1 LWLFILFL
9 FVIINVME
17 NKLILDKLYI
27 LSGPSGSGKTTF
39 IEELI
44 KQGLPEDSVI
54 QIDKLS
60 QSIFGTQKI
69 NKYYMDLQRNSFKSI
84 AKEMLSIRLSQNM
97 ATFIDDA
104 NLTEQDRKEYQE
116 IAHKHGMNSEV
127 LIFDTD
133 EATLQARTELPKFAL
148 KEQLKNF
155 ENKSSL
161 PYRLINESLKY
172 EAKPSLLNTTKL
184 DIVGDVHGL
193 FDELIKLLEKSGW
206 KYLEKDNSLT
216 HEDPERRLLFVGDI
230 VDRGTQSMQVLK
242 LVKNLCDKGLATLI
256 LGNHEEKLLS
266 SYKKYKETGIFA
278 HKSLSASLT
287 FTDFLKLKEDE
298 QESLFNFLKF
308 CSVRQSVWLDKTTGK
323 ITDKENANTFK
334 IGVCHAPNEYYDE
347 SFMPRSLALYGA
359 GMRDIGDMD
368 KTYNDNYKNGSN
380 THILFRGHVAN
391 TSKQEHVFSLEGGQA
406 FDGSLVILKLDR
418 YIGYMKKNNW
428 ESKYEYFIKSTIKY
442 KTNFNYNSYVKERV
456 MLLNEMNNLVIQ
468 GLATDGWRRDPVSGH
483 KMAHEDGFKVYK
495 YSKQVHFKRLWKSN
509 PWLEKARGLVLDAAG
524 NIIVHPFDKLYNFG
538 EYDVG
543 QELPKDKKVQV
554 IEKVNGYLGCISKH
568 PFKDELVL
576 STTGS
581 IAKDAP
587 FVQMIADYITPEL
600 NTTLLEY
607 FKKNNKTLMFE
618 VVHPK
623 DPHIIEYNEKDYG
636 LWLIGAREKQLS
648 AKVET
653 EGYLDLIGQQLGFKR
668 PKWEEKT
675 FGEVLESLQSSELE
689 GFMIR
694 DAEDKDNT
702 PLMKIK
708 TNYYL
713 VTKFV
718 GRMGGKMVK
727 MMFNH
732 SEQFKEEK
740 VDEEFYPIVDKII
753 SKVSESNFN
762 EMPQLNRVNFVRE
775 IVNETRQEF
784 LDNAKKIKL
793 NM

>member
-1 LWLFILFL
+1 
-9 FVIINVME
+9 ME
-17 NKLILDKLYI
+17 HKIILDKLYI

-39 IEELI
+39 VEELI
-44 KQGLPEDSVI
+44 KKGLPEDAVI
-54 QIDKLS
+54 QIDGLA
-60 QSIFGTQKI
+60 QSIFGNQKI
-69 NKYYMDLQRNSFKSI
+69 NKYYLELQKNNFKNI

-104 NLTEQDRKEYQE
+104 NLDDTTRKEYQE
-116 IAHKHGMNSEV
+116 IAQKYGMNTEV
-127 LIFDTD
+127 LIFDKD
-133 EATLQARTELPKFAL
+133 ELTLQQRTDIPKFAL

-155 ENKSSL
+155 QTDSSL

-172 EAKPSLLNTTKL
+172 ETTPSLLNTTKL

-206 KYLEKDNSLT
+206 KYSEKDNSLT
-216 HEDPERRLLFVGDI
+216 HEDPERKLLFVGDI

-287 FTDFLKLKEDE
+287 FTDFLKLEESE
-298 QESLFNFLKF
+298 QESLFKFLSF
-308 CSVRQSVWLDKTTGK
+308 CNVRQSIWLDKTTAK
-323 ITDKENANTFK
+323 ITDKDNVNTFK
-334 IGVCHAPNEYYDE
+334 IGMCHAPNEYYDE
-347 SFMPRSLALYGA
+347 NFMPRSLALYGA

-368 KTYNDNYKNGSN
+368 KIYNENYKNKSN
-380 THILFRGHVAN
+380 SHILFRGHVAN
-391 TSKQEHVFSLEGGQA
+391 TSKQDHVFSLEGGQA

-442 KTNFNYNSYVKERV
+442 KTNFNYNNYVKERV

-468 GLATDGWRRDPVSGH
+468 GLATDGWRRNPETGH
-483 KMAHEDGFKVYK
+483 KVAHEDGFKVYK

-509 PWLEKARGLVLDAAG
+509 SWLEKARGLVLDPAG
-524 NIIVHPFDKLYNFG
+524 NIVVHPFDKLYNFG

-543 QELPKDKKVQV
+543 QGISNDKKVQV

-581 IAKDAP
+581 ITKDAP
-587 FVQMIADYITPEL
+587 YVKMIGDFITPEL
-600 NTTLLEY
+600 NTSLLEY
-607 FKKNNKTLMFE
+607 FKENNKTLMFE
-618 VVHPK
+618 VVHPQ
-623 DPHIIEYNEKDYG
+623 DPHIIEYKEKDYG
-636 LWLIGAREKQLS
+636 LWLIGAREKELS
-648 AKVET
+648 SKIET
-653 EGYLDLIGQQLGFKR
+653 EDYLDMIGKKLGFRR
-668 PKWEEKT
+668 PAWEEKS
-675 FGEVLESLQSSELE
+675 FGQVLESLQSSELE
-689 GFMIR
+689 GYMIR

-718 GRMGGKMVK
+718 GRMGKNMVK

-732 SEQFKEEK
+732 SEQFKEQK

-753 SKVSESNFN
+753 SKVSETKFN
-762 EMPQLNRVNFVRE
+762 EMPQLDRVNFVRE

-784 LDNAKKIKL
+784 LDDGKKSKL